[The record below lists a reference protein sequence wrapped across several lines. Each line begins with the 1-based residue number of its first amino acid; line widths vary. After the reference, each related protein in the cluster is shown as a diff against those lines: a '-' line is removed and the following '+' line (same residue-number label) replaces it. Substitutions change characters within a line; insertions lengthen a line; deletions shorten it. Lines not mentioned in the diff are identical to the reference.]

1 MCTYPAFT
9 MFEEV
14 IYIIY
19 LHTQT
24 YTHSM
29 GMESRITT
37 GCEIKLQNTK
47 QTSEYNS
54 YFKFN
59 IQLNSSTAEFTLS
72 RSM

>member
-1 MCTYPAFT
+1 MLYTYPAYT

-29 GMESRITT
+29 DLESRITI
-37 GCEIKLQNTK
+37 GCEIKLGWGEVIT
-47 QTSEYNS
+47 THILSEI
-54 YFKFN
+54 F
-59 IQLNSSTAEFTLS
+59 E
-72 RSM
+72 